1 MGAWNGNDIVA
12 GQRGG
17 TAARWRRAAVAAAAL
32 AVPLAGAGIAAA
44 PASAAAGGPAAS
56 RLAAASAR
64 LTASRTS
71 VTFGTPVTFTVRMRP
86 SAATG
91 SVAFADRLSSGP
103 NKGRVVTLGR
113 VTLSG
118 GTAALTAVLPAFNT
132 NTVTAAYSGDATYR
146 AVRSRP
152 VRVRVAAY
160 RGEVLISEFRLSG
173 PRGAGDQYVELYN
186 AGAPV
191 SLAGFRLSS
200 RPGAH
205 RVTIPAGAPVLPT
218 GGAYL
223 ITGRRY
229 SLSGVA
235 HSDLVASL
243 GSAGLRVTAPDR
255 SATETDAVGTAAAG
269 SGFHFGT
276 PLPAL
281 PGTPTDQ
288 YAWVRVELGGQPGNT
303 RSNAADF
310 RLVSTTGRPIS
321 GPQCRRRCLAPALP
335 GCRQRLY
342 GRTRTLCPAL
352 GSPSPRGTRSPD
364 QDNKFLQSALLD
376 PAKAETAAP
385 NAVYVQATR
394 TKPGLLTIRR
404 TITNSSA
411 VTIRTAEARITSL
424 SELNGAPEPGVATQP
439 PDPAR
444 LRDIDPKAHTST
456 ITITGGKVIKVE
468 DLTLDRPD
476 TSRPGGGLDT
486 TLKIP
491 LLGGLAPGASVS
503 IAFSFAVDRP
513 GAYWFGYDVDAL
525 PALREGPLAAAPA
538 AAASPVPAPGT
549 GLAPGTPSPYAGG
562 YGILP

>member
-1 MGAWNGNDIVA
+1 MRAWKGNDMVA

-56 RLAAASAR
+56 RLAVSAR
-64 LTASRTS
+64 LTASPTS

-91 SVAFADRLSSGP
+91 TVTFADKPSSGP
-103 NKGRVVTLGR
+103 EKGRVVTLGNP

-118 GTAALTAVLPAFNT
+118 GTAALTVALPAFNT

-152 VRVRVAAY
+152 VRVRVKAY

-200 RPGAH
+200 SPGAH
-205 RVTIPAGAPVLPT
+205 RVTIPARAPVLPT

-255 SATETDAVGTAAAG
+255 SSTETDAVGTAAAG

-288 YAWVRVELGGQPGNT
+288 YAWVRVELNGAPGNT
-303 RSNAADF
+303 LSNAADF

-321 GPQCRRRCLAPALP
+321 GPQCRHRCLAPAVP
-335 GCRQRLY
+335 ACSQRLY

-376 PAKAETAAP
+376 PAQAETAAP
-385 NAVYVQATR
+385 NAVYM
-394 TKPGLLTIRR
+394 
-404 TITNSSA
+404 
-411 VTIRTAEARITSL
+411 
-424 SELNGAPEPGVATQP
+424 
-439 PDPAR
+439 
-444 LRDIDPKAHTST
+444 
-456 ITITGGKVIKVE
+456 
-468 DLTLDRPD
+468 
-476 TSRPGGGLDT
+476 
-486 TLKIP
+486 
-491 LLGGLAPGASVS
+491 
-503 IAFSFAVDRP
+503 
-513 GAYWFGYDVDAL
+513 
-525 PALREGPLAAAPA
+525 
-538 AAASPVPAPGT
+538 
-549 GLAPGTPSPYAGG
+549 
-562 YGILP
+562 